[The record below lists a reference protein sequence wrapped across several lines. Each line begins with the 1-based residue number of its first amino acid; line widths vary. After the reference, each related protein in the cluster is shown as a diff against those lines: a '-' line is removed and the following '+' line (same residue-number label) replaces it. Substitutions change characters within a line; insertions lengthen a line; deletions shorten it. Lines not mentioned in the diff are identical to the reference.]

1 MEELSNEE
9 LQKKILEL
17 TELNKKLSDEN
28 TLKNSEIQNF
38 KDKEKEYLNKIQET
52 RDLNNKLLL
61 QVSSQIFTDKKGE
74 EEEQEDKEEVRPLSE
89 LLSFL

>member
-1 MEELSNEE
+1 MEELSKEE
-9 LQKKILEL
+9 LQNKILEL

-28 TLKNSEIQNF
+28 TLKNSELQNL

-61 QVSSQIFTDKKGE
+61 QVSSQIFTDKKE
-74 EEEQEDKEEVRPLSE
+74 EEEEKENKEEVRPLSE

>member
-74 EEEQEDKEEVRPLSE
+74 EEEQENKEEVRPLSE